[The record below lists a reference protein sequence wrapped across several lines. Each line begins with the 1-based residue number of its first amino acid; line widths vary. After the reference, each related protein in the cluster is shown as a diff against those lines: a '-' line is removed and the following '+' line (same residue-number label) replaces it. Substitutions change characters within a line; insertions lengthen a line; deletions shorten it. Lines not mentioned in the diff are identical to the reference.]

1 MEWFGRICGLLL
13 ICCGLL
19 VVCAQICGLTVRFL
33 GGGCLFSLPDLV
45 FEVVGGGL
53 VVYARVAVGG
63 FCSFGVAGGGL
74 HFHVFCHSKDLKL
87 FYNKIFNL

>member
-1 MEWFGRICGLLL
+1 MEWFGQICGLML

-45 FEVVGGGL
+45 FGVVGGGFM
-53 VVYARVAVGG
+53 VYVHL
-63 FCSFGVAGGGL
+63 GGGGGCWCL
-74 HFHVFCHSKDLKL
+74 LLIWGGWWWLAFSRILSFQTLENIL
-87 FYNKIFNL
+87 R